1 MSDAM
6 TTAHPIYPVRPYR
19 PDRISPPA
27 GMLMLLCAMLIAGG
41 ILGFLVHIIRQYFYL
56 IGVFPVLIGLVMGA
70 VGVFM
75 VKAGRIRNPW
85 VAGIAAFF
93 GGVAAMT
100 LMHHFDYESLQ
111 KNLASVPPQMKMLAA
126 MNPQQRQAAL
136 ATSDLTSAERRE
148 LEEEFLPMLRIGNFF
163 DYLNYRAHVGV
174 SLKKAGRSGGGM
186 NLGYTGT
193 WIYWIIELLIVAG
206 IALVMVR
213 SSAAEPFCAP
223 CDKWK
228 ETRKLGFLGNDPT
241 TATSAINSGNLNT
254 IQASS
259 PGQIGTP
266 LQVSAAC
273 CGNCG
278 DAGEIDVKLQH
289 VTLDKEGKL
298 QEKTLTHVTYPATA
312 LPALESLFNPSVQTI
327 PASTASP

>member
-1 MSDAM
+1 M
-6 TTAHPIYPVRPYR
+6 TESSVAATHPVYPVRPYR
-19 PDRISPPA
+19 PDRISPTG
-27 GMLMLLCAMLIAGG
+27 GMLMLLAAMVIAGG
-41 ILGFLVHIIRQYFYL
+41 ILGFVVHIVRQYFYL
-56 IGVFPVLIGLVMGA
+56 ILIFPVLIGLFMGA
-70 VGVFM
+70 VGVRM
-75 VKAGRIRNPW
+75 VHMGRIRNPW
-85 VAGIAAFF
+85 VAGLAAFF

-100 LMHHFDYESLQ
+100 LMHHFDYEKLQ
-111 KNLASVPPQMKMLAA
+111 KQLASVPPEMKTLAA
-126 MNPQQRQAAL
+126 MTSQQRQTAL
-136 ATSDLTSAERRE
+136 ASSDLTSAERRE
-148 LEEEFLPMLRIGNFF
+148 LEEEFLPMLRIGNFV

-186 NLGYTGT
+186 NLGYYGT
-193 WIYWIIELLIVAG
+193 WIYWVIELLIVAG
-206 IALVMVR
+206 ITLAMVS

-228 ETRKLGFLGNDPT
+228 EPRKLGFLGNDPAA
-241 TATSAINSGNLNT
+241 ATRAINSGDLNA
-254 IQASS
+254 IQASNA
-259 PGQIGTP
+259 GQIGTP

-312 LPALESLFNPSVQTI
+312 LPALETIFKPSVQT
-327 PASTASP
+327 ATASAPA